1 MSKTKRYLKIKIKQE
16 GVSFYMKIEQT
27 PAPNSFSWDRE
38 RTVEEITDF
47 ISRKL
52 AKFEVISNELELVL
66 NES

>member
-1 MSKTKRYLKIKIKQE
+1 
-16 GVSFYMKIEQT
+16 MKIEQT
-27 PAPNSFSWDRE
+27 PVPNSFSWDRE